1 MSLRHGL
8 LGLLDQHP
16 ATGYELT
23 RAFEEIGEWA
33 WHASHS
39 HIYPELRKMLEAG
52 LIEIVDEQS
61 RGRKTYGITGPG
73 REELRR
79 WMLEP
84 TDEVVR
90 SAAALKLFLLSSLE
104 PDEVRV
110 FLQYQV
116 DRAEVR
122 LESLRAQMAEI
133 PEEWRDNP
141 LAFGRLAAERGLRI
155 LPAVQDWAQWG
166 LDQLDKKEN

>member
-1 MSLRHGL
+1 
-8 LGLLDQHP
+8 
-16 ATGYELT
+16 
-23 RAFEEIGEWA
+23 
-33 WHASHS
+33 
-39 HIYPELRKMLEAG
+39 
-52 LIEIVDEQS
+52 
-61 RGRKTYGITGPG
+61 
-73 REELRR
+73 
-79 WMLEP
+79 MLEP